1 MVGHNKNI
9 LSLFLMNASPGEV
22 DLLMLEMCNQYE

>member
-9 LSLFLMNASPGEV
+9 LSLFLMNASAGEV